1 MTSRDEKY
9 ARVTEL
15 FQTLHRI
22 RFSDILDCKDD
33 ENSMSMPEFAI
44 ALCIDM
50 MKNEGSEHVLV
61 ADLVKKLPSSPQA
74 ISKYLKRLEER
85 GMLMRLSVK
94 KDRRSTEIL
103 LTEKGQHALKCSR
116 ERMNKFY
123 REVFGG
129 ISEEEFNS
137 MISFLKKIC
146 DAMLK
151 KSMVTN

>member
-1 MTSRDEKY
+1 MTSRDQKY

-103 LTEKGQHALKCSR
+103 LTEKGQQALKCSR

>member
-61 ADLVKKLPSSPQA
+61 ADLVKRLPSSPQA

-94 KDRRSTEIL
+94 RDRRSTEIL
-103 LTEKGQHALKCSR
+103 LTEKGQEALKCSR
-116 ERMNKFY
+116 KKMNKFY

>member
-50 MKNEGSEHVLV
+50 MKIGGSEHVLV
-61 ADLVKKLPSSPQA
+61 ADLVKRLPSSPQA

-94 KDRRSTEIL
+94 RDRRSTEIL
-103 LTEKGQHALKCSR
+103 LTEKGQEALECSR
-116 ERMNKFY
+116 EKMNKFY